1 MKLARK
7 HIFIGLLYFF
17 MIACLGLSL
26 RLFAVIDIPANY
38 RFLVHTHSH
47 IALLGWVYTA
57 IISLLMF
64 LFCREKLVS
73 KAYRRIFWF
82 TQFTIVGML
91 FTFPFTGYALFSIIF
106 STLFLIASYFFA
118 WFFFKS
124 TPAEKKSRNSYKLI
138 RLAIWYMIISTI
150 GPWSLGY
157 IITAFGNGSA
167 WYRNAI
173 YFYLHFQYNGWF
185 LVAITGIFLY
195 LLEQKAFPM
204 SRKLFQPFYYLL
216 NAGVLLSFLLSV
228 LWMKPSGIYYV
239 LAGAGGLMEILAFI
253 LLFLHMMKKKVSEF
267 FPPSTLF
274 YLKIAGVLLV
284 GKLFAQFAGAFPF
297 IANVVTVNLDLVIS
311 YLHWIF
317 LGIISLTLLAFLDHN
332 RLLKFGTLSFVIFI
346 SGFILTE
353 FLITYR
359 GLSAI
364 AKLPVIPDIS
374 SYIVLASCLLVIA
387 IGRILFKQIAWLKKK
402 KLHKHR

>member
-1 MKLARK
+1 MKQARK
-7 HIFIGLLYFF
+7 HILIALLYFF

-26 RLFAVIDIPANY
+26 RLFAVVNVPANY

-64 LFCREKLVS
+64 LFCREKLAS

-82 TQFTIVGML
+82 TQFTIIGML

-118 WFFFKS
+118 WFFFKNVS
-124 TPAEKKSRNSYKLI
+124 SEKKKRNSYKLI
-138 RLAIWYMIISTI
+138 RAAIWYMIISTI

-157 IITAFGNGSA
+157 IITAFGNDSA

-204 SRKLFQPFYYLL
+204 NRKLFQPFYYLL

-239 LAGAGGLMEILAFI
+239 FAGVGGLLEILAYI
-253 LLFLHMMKKKVSEF
+253 LLFRHMMKKKVSEF

-274 YLKIAGVLLV
+274 YLKIAGLLLV
-284 GKLFAQFAGAFPF
+284 AKLFAQFAGAFPF
-297 IANVVTVNLDLVIS
+297 ISDVVTVNLDLVIS

-346 SGFILTE
+346 SGFVLTE
-353 FLITYR
+353 FLIAYR
-359 GLSAI
+359 GLTAI
-364 AKLPVIPDIS
+364 AKLPAIPDIS
-374 SYIVLASCLLVIA
+374 PYIVLASCLLVIA
-387 IGRILFKQIAWLKKK
+387 IGRILFKQIVWLKKK
-402 KLHKHR
+402 KLSKQR